1 VRAVLDTNVAVA
13 ALLWRGPPH
22 VLLEKVRDG
31 DLLLVSSA
39 TLLAELADVLG
50 RDKFAAVLARTET
63 SIEHVLREFRQLVE
77 LIESPPLS
85 HRICRDADDD
95 QLLALAQTAN
105 VDMLVSGDNDLL
117 QIGAF
122 AGIPI
127 VTPADALMR
136 LSP

>member
-1 VRAVLDTNVAVA
+1 MRAVLDTNVVVA

-77 LIESPPLS
+77 LIESPPLPQ
-85 HRICRDADDD
+85 RICRDADDD

>member
-1 VRAVLDTNVAVA
+1 MRAVLDTNVVVA

-95 QLLALAQTAN
+95 QLLGLAQTEN
-105 VDMLVSGDNDLL
+105 IDMLVSGDNDLL

-127 VTPADALMR
+127 VTPADAVKR